1 MTLVACLCL
10 GIRAVWF
17 IVEIP
22 IRLEK
27 RSGITKINK
36 AFSGVNSIAG

>member
-1 MTLVACLCL
+1 MTLVAYLSL
-10 GIRAVWF
+10 GIHAVCF
-17 IVEIP
+17 TVEIP
-22 IRLEK
+22 IRLKK